1 VIFKSMK
8 YAEKVSVRLDG
19 RLDNQL
25 FQLALA
31 WNISQRFNVKI
42 LLYDHLS
49 THKGFERF
57 LFKELSVFKYFQYC
71 SKLHSFANRIQL
83 YLTLFHLIGLLYLN
97 IPF

>member
-1 VIFKSMK
+1 MIFKSMK

-31 WNISQRFNVKI
+31 LNISQRFNVKI

-57 LFKELSVFKYFQYC
+57 LFKE
-71 SKLHSFANRIQL
+71 
-83 YLTLFHLIGLLYLN
+83 
-97 IPF
+97 